1 MAVKDTIVRRGGAS
15 LGLDTLGARLALV
28 LVSFVVVA
36 TMLVGGFEY
45 ARGRRALVARATAAL
60 EARERLVGDRLLRA
74 LDQRRRLTSVWP
86 ELEAAQDLAVDDVDK
101 RLASSLVR
109 LSQSFGGH
117 ALALALGTS
126 DTVVAASSRPWIGMF
141 AGDRPWSRI
150 PAPPP
155 GRATLR
161 LTRDSTL
168 GAVVAAIAPVIA
180 RTTGAPLGRI
190 ILLSPWDALLDEA
203 AGEYGTALEVRD
215 AEGRLLRPSPPD
227 DAERLRASPL
237 AVPVGDDTVHLT
249 LGTPLEEAL
258 TSLHATRR
266 QFALLALVVLLVTV
280 PAALF
285 LARSNTAALRR
296 LTERARQ
303 VHVDGEGAST
313 PASASPFGGT
323 ATAPA
328 SPVPAPT
335 PDFTPPAG
343 APREV
348 RVLASALSTMVERLE
363 SSRLQLARQ
372 ESLAA
377 MGTMAA
383 VLAHEIRTP
392 LSVLRGSADMLAR
405 RVGDDERDRELVS
418 FLEEEI
424 GRLERL
430 VNDLL
435 VFARPRPPDVAPA
448 DLAEVARRGLRTLAG
463 KAAEAGVSLS
473 AELEAAPVRG
483 DEEQLYEVAL
493 NLVGNAIEALPRGGD
508 VRVRTGTTGPDSTLV
523 VDDDGPGIPAGT
535 LDEVWTPFFTTRRGG
550 TGLGLPL
557 VRRIARAHG
566 GDALIELP
574 REKGTRVVLLLP
586 RSEGEEA

>member
-1 MAVKDTIVRRGGAS
+1 MAVKDTIVRRDDAS
-15 LGLDTLGARLALV
+15 VGLDTLGARLALV

-36 TMLVGGFEY
+36 TTLVGGFEY
-45 ARGRRALVARATAAL
+45 VRGRRAVVGRATAAL

-74 LDQRRRLTSVWP
+74 LDQRRRLTAVWP

-109 LSQSFGGH
+109 LSESFGGH
-117 ALALALGTS
+117 AVALALGTG
-126 DTVVAASSRPWIGMF
+126 DTVIAASSRAWIGTF

-150 PAPPP
+150 PAPAP

-168 GAVVAAIAPVIA
+168 GPVVAAVAPVLA

-190 ILLSPWDALLDEA
+190 VLLSPWDVLVGEA
-203 AGEYGTALEVRD
+203 AGEYGTDLEVRD
-215 AEGRLLRPSPPD
+215 AEDRLLRPSTVGS
-227 DAERLRASPL
+227 AERLRAAPL
-237 AVPVGDDTVHLT
+237 PVPVGNDTVRLT

-258 TSLHATRR
+258 RPLHATRR

-296 LTERARQ
+296 LTEDARQ
-303 VHVDGEGAST
+303 VHMGDVGART
-313 PASASPFGGT
+313 PASASPFGATT
-323 ATAPA
+323 AAA
-328 SPVPAPT
+328 ALVPA
-335 PDFTPPAG
+335 PDFTPPTG

-348 RVLASALSTMVERLE
+348 RVLASALATMVERLE

-435 VFARPRPPDVAPA
+435 MFARPRPPDIAPT
-448 DLAEVARRGLRTLAG
+448 DLADVARRGMRTLAG
-463 KAAEAGVSLS
+463 KAEEAGVSLS
-473 AELEAAPVRG
+473 AELQPAPVQG
-483 DEEQLYEVAL
+483 DEEQLYQVAL
-493 NLVGNAIEALPRGGD
+493 NLMGNAIEASPRGGE
-508 VRVRTGTTGPDSTLV
+508 VRVRTGTTGPDASLA
-523 VDDDGPGIPAGT
+523 VDDDGPGIPAAT

-566 GDALIELP
+566 GDAIIELP
-574 REKGTRVVLLLP
+574 REKGTRVVLTLP
-586 RSEGEEA
+586 RREGEEA